1 MDKEISKKISM
12 QSRSVRDLIYDYLK
26 EAIING
32 EYEPGFHLRE
42 RELAKTFEVST
53 TPIKEAFRLLSNE
66 GLVSTQSRKGT
77 FVSADIMSSVEEI
90 ARVRAALEGVAARFA
105 ALKRSNEELVQLET
119 VIKQMEKYTSENNR
133 EKLNEFNSEFH
144 QFIRKCARNG
154 FIFKQVESIHSYD
167 QFIRKKALSNI
178 EEHEKAFKE
187 HFLIYKMI
195 VDQDADGAE
204 RVMRDHIIRS
214 AKVALY

>member
-1 MDKEISKKISM
+1 MDKDIQKKISM

-42 RELAKTFEVST
+42 RELAKAFEVST

-66 GLVSTQSRKGT
+66 GLVSTLSRKGT
-77 FVSADIMSSVEEI
+77 FVSDDIMSSVEEI

-105 ALKRSNEELVQLET
+105 AIKRTDEELIQLEA
-119 VIKQMEKYTSENNR
+119 IINQMENFTNENNR

-154 FIFKQVESIHSYD
+154 FIFKQVESVHSYD
-167 QFIRKKALSNI
+167 QYIRKKALSNI
-178 EEHEKAFKE
+178 DEHEKAFKE

-195 VDQDADGAE
+195 VDQDPDGAE
-204 RVMRDHIIRS
+204 RVMREHIIRS